1 MPRIAP
7 QLIRSALSHSP
18 ELAALLPACR
28 DLNSA
33 FNELRWIREHVDK
46 TVGFNRKRHLEKLCQ
61 KRGRGVPLQYLLGTQ
76 PFGSLNIKC
85 KPGVLIPRPETE
97 AYVCYLQDLLESG
110 NLLGQKLSEL
120 GNLRIIDF
128 CTGTGCIPLHL
139 FSTLQRSVRSL
150 EVCGV
155 DISLVALEL
164 AKENAKYNV
173 AQGYMASSNDKQAL
187 SFQKADI
194 FRDTD
199 IQQFTGLPWDIM
211 ISNPPYISRN
221 VWNYGRGQMGY
232 STRKYEPRL
241 ALVPEDDMP
250 PAPAGLLPED
260 IFYARLLDL
269 AQTLCPKILLMEV
282 GDEKQARR
290 IVQYCSRHTFCTQAQ
305 LTVWRDWPDVAPGS
319 DKNTEDSDFTICT
332 DDGKRITVPVKGSG
346 NIRSIVITTII

>member
-7 QLIRSALSHSP
+7 QLIRSALGHSP

-33 FNELRWIREHVDK
+33 FNELRWIREHVAK
-46 TVGFNRKRHLEKLCQ
+46 TVRLNRKRHLERLCQ

-76 PFGSLNIKC
+76 PFGSLDIKC

-97 AYVCYLQDLLESG
+97 AYVCYLQELLESG
-110 NLLGQKLSEL
+110 ELLGQKLSEL

-128 CTGTGCIPLHL
+128 CTGTGCIPLQL

-155 DISLVALEL
+155 DISPVALEL
-164 AKENAKYNV
+164 AKENARYNV
-173 AQGYMASSNDKQAL
+173 ARGCMASSNDKQAL
-187 SFQKADI
+187 SFRKADI

-199 IQQFTGLPWDIM
+199 MQQFTGLPWDIM

-232 STRKYEPRL
+232 SARKYEPRL
-241 ALVPEDDMP
+241 ALVPGDGMP
-250 PAPAGLLPED
+250 PAPAGLRHED

-269 AQTLCPKILLMEV
+269 AQTLRPKILLMEL
-282 GDEKQARR
+282 GDENQARR
-290 IVQYCSRHTFCTQAQ
+290 IVQFCLSHTFCTKAQ
-305 LTVWRDWPDVAPGS
+305 LTVWRDWPDMAPGS
-319 DKNTEDSDFTICT
+319 DKTTEESDFTIYSN
-332 DDGKRITVPVKGSG
+332 DGKRITIPVKGSG
-346 NIRSIVITTII
+346 DIRSIVIRIL